1 LQKTIKETAARLFV
15 DELLRQARE
24 EVAQVVLFGSIATG
38 QPHPE
43 SDVDLLILA
52 LGDVCR
58 LRDIAA
64 GVAFEI
70 GLETG
75 ESVEPVVLPL
85 WRRFQPSGLFV
96 HEALRRGKDLYSMA
110 EEDLYEAEFSG
121 RIDLAKSYLG
131 VAEYVFANGDYR
143 QAADLAYNAVELVAK
158 TLLIGKVENLPTSHS
173 GVVNLFGQHLVLPG
187 IVSRDLGREMRAG
200 LEIRNRA
207 RYDHTAEVGE
217 EDAQRLLN
225 LTRELLQEAG

>member
-1 LQKTIKETAARLFV
+1 
-15 DELLRQARE
+15 
-24 EVAQVVLFGSIATG
+24 
-38 QPHPE
+38 
-43 SDVDLLILA
+43 
-52 LGDVCR
+52 
-58 LRDIAA
+58 
-64 GVAFEI
+64 
-70 GLETG
+70 
-75 ESVEPVVLPL
+75 
-85 WRRFQPSGLFV
+85 
-96 HEALRRGKDLYSMA
+96 MA